1 MAKRCDFGGWA
12 TKNDLRCSDGRTIR
26 RDAFKDCDGETVP
39 LVWSHDHNSPSTV
52 LGHALLENR
61 RDGVYAY
68 GFFNNTSAAQDA
80 KEAVRHGDIKH
91 LSIYANRLT
100 QKAGDVLHG
109 VIREVS
115 LVYAGANPGAIIDN
129 AVIAHGDGS
138 YSLSE
143 DEAII
148 FTGEDLDVGDDL
160 AHSEEERGK
169 MAKRTIGEIL
179 DGMSDE
185 EREAVEYIARVHAED
200 AVEHAMSEYD
210 DEYDEEYDD
219 DDQYDEEYDDDGQ
232 YDDEAYD
239 DEYDEEYDDDQYD
252 DEGDEGEA
260 AEHSDYF
267 DGGED
272 MYYNVFDNET
282 DVAEGGA
289 LSHDEMSAILGD
301 AKTCGSLKESFLA
314 HAADYGIE
322 DIEYLF
328 PEAREQNIPPEF
340 IKRPDNWVSV
350 VMSGVHHTPFSRLKS
365 TYADITADEARA
377 KGYLKGKL
385 KKEEVFSLLKRTTA
399 PTTIY
404 KKQKMDRDDQIDITD
419 FDVVAWLKSE
429 MRTML
434 DEEIAGAILVGDG
447 RLASDDDKI
456 KEDCVR
462 PIVSDADL
470 FTIKYAVGADKAVP
484 AGVTTMED
492 MAQYYAKSFIKAA
505 IKSRKGYKG
514 SGSPTMFTSESML
527 SEMLLL
533 EDTIGHP
540 LYKTEAELATKMRV
554 SRIVTVPDEILDRA
568 KVDGKTVFAIVI
580 NLNDYNVGADKGGA
594 ISMFEDFDIDYN
606 QQKYLI
612 ETRCSGSLTKPFS
625 AIVLYAGEES
635 KRESQI
641 VGDKDFKAK
650 DLI

>member
-68 GFFNNTSAAQDA
+68 GFFNNTPAAQDA

-210 DEYDEEYDD
+210 DDQYDEEYDD
-219 DDQYDEEYDDDGQ
+219 DGQYDDEEYDDDGQ

-456 KEDCVR
+456 KEETERLGKRAHDQKNR
-462 PIVSDADL
+462 PD
-470 FTIKYAVGADKAVP
+470 G
-484 AGVTTMED
+484 
-492 MAQYYAKSFIKAA
+492 
-505 IKSRKGYKG
+505 GYRR
-514 SGSPTMFTSESML
+514 E
-527 SEMLLL
+527 
-533 EDTIGHP
+533 
-540 LYKTEAELATKMRV
+540 
-554 SRIVTVPDEILDRA
+554 
-568 KVDGKTVFAIVI
+568 VFP
-580 NLNDYNVGADKGGA
+580 
-594 ISMFEDFDIDYN
+594 E
-606 QQKYLI
+606 
-612 ETRCSGSLTKPFS
+612 
-625 AIVLYAGEES
+625 
-635 KRESQI
+635 
-641 VGDKDFKAK
+641 
-650 DLI
+650 